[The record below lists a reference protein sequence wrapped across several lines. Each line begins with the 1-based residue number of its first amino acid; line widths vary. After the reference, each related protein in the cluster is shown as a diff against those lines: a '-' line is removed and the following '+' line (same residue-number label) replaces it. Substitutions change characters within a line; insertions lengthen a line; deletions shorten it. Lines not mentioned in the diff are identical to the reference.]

1 VISAEVIITGCHCC
15 GIGGLGS
22 GFVRANRTIERALD
36 QTLRAESRGITR
48 TQFGSALRTIW
59 HLEKSPVPIL
69 VLHLEESL
77 SAYFIPFC
85 KLL

>member
-1 VISAEVIITGCHCC
+1 VIPAEVIITGCHCR

-22 GFVRANRTIERALD
+22 GFARTNRTIERALD
-36 QTLRAESRGITR
+36 QTVRAESRGITR
-48 TQFGSALRTIW
+48 TQFGTALRTIW
-59 HLEKSPVPIL
+59 HLGKSPAPIS
-69 VLHLEESL
+69 VLDLEESL